1 MRLILIKVLLLSK
14 LDMKIQVFSMSKA
27 LNSIALLLGFCIT
40 SNVLAQE
47 EILIGYIGDTKSE
60 ARRGVELG
68 LQESNILGKFL
79 GHSFRILDNPT
90 PLQIRVLGNLKAVVS
105 KKDASE

>member
-1 MRLILIKVLLLSK
+1 
-14 LDMKIQVFSMSKA
+14 MSKA

-47 EILIGYIGDTKSE
+47 EILIGYIGDTNSE

-68 LQESNILGKFL
+68 LQEANIQGKIS

-90 PLQIRVLGNLKAVVS
+90 PSANSCPGQSQSSRIEEGCFRIEGFCNRVIRNSYL
-105 KKDASE
+105 